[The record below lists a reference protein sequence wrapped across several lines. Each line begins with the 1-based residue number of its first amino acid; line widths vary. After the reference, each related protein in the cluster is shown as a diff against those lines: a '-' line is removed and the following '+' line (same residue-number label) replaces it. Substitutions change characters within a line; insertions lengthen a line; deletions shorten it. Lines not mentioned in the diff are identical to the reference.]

1 MYSKVINLITKSML
15 RKDTFHEV
23 KSKREKKKELKDTT
37 DIRPRGSSS
46 NRGARSGPDRY
57 AGRSGST
64 HFGSSGQVHMQ
75 PRQHQHRELHHL
87 IQGDLLYV
95 KALQFRNRNGSGGM
109 NDWEH
114 VMVSILLEKIY
125 WHDYSGL

>member
-64 HFGSSGQVHMQ
+64 HFGSSESG
-75 PRQHQHRELHHL
+75 
-87 IQGDLLYV
+87 GSYV
-95 KALQFRNRNGSGGM
+95 KPAYKRDNRPSSYAASTTPASRVAPPNSR
-109 NDWEH
+109 
-114 VMVSILLEKIY
+114 
-125 WHDYSGL
+125 